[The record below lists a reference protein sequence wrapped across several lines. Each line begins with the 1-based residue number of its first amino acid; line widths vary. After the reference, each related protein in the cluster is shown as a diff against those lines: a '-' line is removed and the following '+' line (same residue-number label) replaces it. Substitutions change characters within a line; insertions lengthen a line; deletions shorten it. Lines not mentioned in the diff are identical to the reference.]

1 MAKKISK
8 TLADAREHG
17 PRLYASVSH
26 THNDYPPVLADLTAR
41 DALAVADR
49 YEGLIVY
56 VLSNQTTYQLR
67 GGVTNSD
74 WITLVTVTGVASHT
88 VLGDIGVNS
97 HVAIDTHIADTT
109 LHYTQASISITES
122 QISDLQAY
130 SLTSHDHAGVYL
142 PIGGTA
148 LIANA
153 LASATST
160 IDVASAAQPLIGQ
173 VLTATSHL
181 GATWQFPPG
190 GGAGTPGDIV
200 QTGAPLDTYVG
211 YFTADKNL
219 SGDAGMTWITAAAC
233 FQISGSNPRI
243 KIEDNDSTG
252 ISMTNSLEFHDS
264 TTLVGEVGYIT
275 GAAGDISIKNTVGDI
290 QFDTD
295 GSANVIISGDGNIDI
310 GGYIDGYAGTPQ
322 DGDFLT
328 WVTSSTRA
336 EFVTPTVISATGTP
350 VDNQIAVFDSVNT
363 LEGDPNFL
371 WDQVTFTALDL
382 VYDGSTDRLTLGGGD
397 LATPGFYIDGS
408 ATATPFINLQQG
420 GTTRGVFRFSDAADR
435 VEVSSTADEI
445 AIRPGNV
452 DMLVVTSALTTLSSP
467 LTVTGYIEAGTEILM
482 TEMADHVFTPVAG
495 RGIIWTRDDVN
506 GNKLIYS
513 DDEDVDWV
521 LNTDAGGLTEILLLM
536 GG

>member
-8 TLADAREHG
+8 ILASQRDYVLRPFA
-17 PRLYASVSH
+17 LINH
-26 THNDYPPVLADLTAR
+26 THDPDYPPAFADIAAR
-41 DALAVADR
+41 DALTGDQR
-49 YEGLIVY
+49 YEGVIAY
-56 VLSNQTTYQLR
+56 VQSDQTTYQLR
-67 GGVTNSD
+67 GGISNSD

-88 VLGDIGVNS
+88 ILADIGVNS
-97 HVAIDTHIADTT
+97 HAAIDTHIADTT

-122 QISDLQAY
+122 QISDLQGY
-130 SLTSHDHAGVYL
+130 SLTSHDHTGVYL

-148 LIANA
+148 LIADA
-153 LASATST
+153 LSSATST
-160 IDVASAAQPLIGQ
+160 IDVSAAAQPLVGQ

-181 GATWQFPPG
+181 AATWQTPQ
-190 GGAGTPGDIV
+190 GGAGSGDIV
-200 QTGAPLDTYVG
+200 QTGAPLNTYVA

-219 SGDAGMTWITAAAC
+219 SGDAGMTWLTAAAC
-233 FQISGSNPRI
+233 FQISGTNPVI
-243 KIEDNDSTG
+243 KIEDSNSTG
-252 ISMTNSLEFHDS
+252 VTMLNKIEFHDS
-264 TTLVGEVGYIT
+264 TTLIGEVGYVT
-275 GAAGDISIKNTVGDI
+275 GFAGEMSIKNTVGGI
-290 QFDTD
+290 QLDTD
-295 GSANVIISGDGNIDI
+295 GSANVVITGDGNIAI

-328 WVTSSTRA
+328 WVTANTRA
-336 EFVTPTVISATGTP
+336 EFVTPTVVSATGTP
-350 VDNQIAVFDSVNT
+350 VDNQIAVFDSANT
-363 LEGDPNFL
+363 LDGDPNFL

-382 VYDGSTDRLTLGGGD
+382 VYVGTTDRLTLGGGD
-397 LATPGFYIDGS
+397 LVTPGFNIDGS
-408 ATATPFINLQQG
+408 ATATPFINLQQA
-420 GTTRGVFRFSDAADR
+420 GTTRGVFRFSDSADR
-435 VEVSSTADEI
+435 VEISSTADEI